1 MKRSASASV
10 FALLLVLPVAACKG
24 GTPSAKSPAG
34 GKSGETANGAKA
46 PSDEPRLTVDNG
58 SLPGA
63 ERRLRVAGVALRAS
77 PFFLPIVGFARS
89 GPYAT
94 LLAKAEKSCGFNP
107 VHAVDDVAWS
117 QGADGWLLVLK
128 PALGEDEA
136 LECVA
141 KLADGTVTKRTGRG
155 FVQTTLFSATAR
167 DGILVIGND
176 TAVEVFLAAPATSE
190 ERRALHLEEGELVRG
205 SGALPADSRTHV
217 EATLTYGKGRPT
229 ANGKGS
235 EKVEARVSAE
245 FDEAKTAEALVERL
259 EGLRDQAKLGAK
271 NPRSRAVLD
280 SFHFSHPG
288 RRFVVEFGTQGDKKA
303 IVEYVDFL
311 VGLYELFAT
320 EESKTP

>member
-1 MKRSASASV
+1 MRRLSAIV
-10 FALLLVLPVAACKG
+10 LLATLPLVACKSTPAAKAPAPG
-24 GTPSAKSPAG
+24 GTSTA
-34 GKSGETANGAKA
+34 TANGTKA
-46 PSDEPRLTVDNG
+46 PGEEPRLTVDNG

-63 ERRLRVAGVALRAS
+63 ERRLRIAGVALRAS

-107 VHAVDDVAWS
+107 IHAIDDVAWS

-141 KLADGTVTKRTGRG
+141 KLADGTVTKRAGRG
-155 FVQTTLFSATAR
+155 FVQTALFSATAR
-167 DGILVIGND
+167 DGVLVVGND

-190 ERRALHLEEGELVRG
+190 ERRALHLDEGELLRG
-205 SGALPADSRTHV
+205 AGALPADPRTHV
-217 EATLTYGKGRPT
+217 ETTLTYGKGRPT
-229 ANGKGS
+229 ADGKGS
-235 EKVEARVSAE
+235 EKVEARISAE
-245 FDEAKTAEALVERL
+245 FDDAKTAEALVDRL

-303 IVEYVDFL
+303 IVEYIDFL
-311 VGLYELFAT
+311 VGLYELFAA
-320 EESKTP
+320 EEGKSP